1 MKDCSWRH
9 NKIMFLENFYP
20 RAHTGTVITKLHNKK
35 VIIPFPMPS
44 YKCFPTYQDKY
55 HGKKRTFFCLESGK
69 CCLQGCSGQR
79 LPPTVRQDCC
89 SCIVSSECHMEAQ
102 GSPCN
107 PTNGQLRACSP
118 PWAPNQASR
127 HDQS

>member
-35 VIIPFPMPS
+35 VIIPFPVPS

-79 LPPTVRQDCC
+79 LPPTERQDCC
-89 SCIVSSECHMEAQ
+89 SCIVRLRMPHGGTGLSMQSNKWSTESLFTTL
-102 GSPCN
+102 GSKSGMQ
-107 PTNGQLRACSP
+107 T
-118 PWAPNQASR
+118 
-127 HDQS
+127 